1 MKPFGERLKKL
12 LFVTMKTNRQ
22 VLQHDEGHPVWPLSK
37 RKGGTMCCNGFYV
50 DISLEAS
57 KSDRKVCTYSYKIL
71 AVFNILANFT
81 QMIVSIHKL

>member
-37 RKGGTMCCNGFYV
+37 RKGALCVVMGFTWTFY
-50 DISLEAS
+50 
-57 KSDRKVCTYSYKIL
+57 RKQAKV
-71 AVFNILANFT
+71 
-81 QMIVSIHKL
+81 IVNSVLIFIRFW

>member
-37 RKGGTMCCNGFYV
+37 RKGGHCVVVIGFKWTFY
-50 DISLEAS
+50 
-57 KSDRKVCTYSYKIL
+57 RKQAKV
-71 AVFNILANFT
+71 
-81 QMIVSIHKL
+81 IVNSVLIFIRFW